1 MKDKITVED
10 IIELLDPGRE
20 GKDVVI
26 VEDNVSSLVS
36 TISLML
42 FQIGDIPI
50 DGISTSDRGDIKLWL
65 NSQALKEQWERE
77 TR

>member
-42 FQIGDIPI
+42 F
-50 DGISTSDRGDIKLWL
+50 
-65 NSQALKEQWERE
+65 
-77 TR
+77 